1 MTNKDN
7 TTVNEVDINLDELLG
22 TPGAENITVPQ
33 TKTEQKPNLFS
44 RKENVDLSFLDNN
57 DDDDDENTSDTSSKA
72 EDEGNASTSGETS
85 KPKEKISKEEF
96 ESILDDGSEES
107 TETTKKGGRHNG
119 LVELTN
125 KLIEKGLLTPFEGEE
140 DVTKY
145 NLKDFEELFEANT
158 NDKTIKTK
166 EDVSAEF
173 FESLPNELQ
182 VAAHYVANGGTDLK
196 SLFRSLAAV
205 EEIRE
210 LDTKDETSQEQ
221 IVRSYLHA
229 TNFGDADEIEEEIE
243 AWKDRD
249 ELEAKANKFKPKLD
263 AMQEQIVARQLQQ
276 QEQMRKQQQA
286 QAQKYTDN
294 IYKALAPGEL
304 NGLKLD
310 KKTQNTL
317 FAGLTQANYPSMS
330 GRATNLLGHLLEKYQ
345 YAEPNHELIS
355 EALWL
360 LSDPDGYRSKVKEGG
375 KKEAVEKTVRQLKTE
390 QSNKIT
396 SGVGSEDHDSQ
407 EKRKTTGVARPTGGS
422 FFKR

>member
-57 DDDDDENTSDTSSKA
+57 DDDDENTSDTSSKA

-85 KPKEKISKEEF
+85 KPKEKITKEEF

-125 KLIEKGLLTPFEGEE
+125 KLIEKGLLTPFDGEE

-145 NLKDFEELFEANT
+145 SLKDFEELFEANT
-158 NDKTIKTK
+158 NDKATKTK

-173 FESLPNELQ
+173 FEALPNELQ

-221 IVRSYLHA
+221 IVR
-229 TNFGDADEIEEEIE
+229 I
-243 AWKDRD
+243 
-249 ELEAKANKFKPKLD
+249 
-263 AMQEQIVARQLQQ
+263 
-276 QEQMRKQQQA
+276 
-286 QAQKYTDN
+286 
-294 IYKALAPGEL
+294 
-304 NGLKLD
+304 
-310 KKTQNTL
+310 
-317 FAGLTQANYPSMS
+317 
-330 GRATNLLGHLLEKYQ
+330 
-345 YAEPNHELIS
+345 
-355 EALWL
+355 
-360 LSDPDGYRSKVKEGG
+360 
-375 KKEAVEKTVRQLKTE
+375 
-390 QSNKIT
+390 
-396 SGVGSEDHDSQ
+396 
-407 EKRKTTGVARPTGGS
+407 
-422 FFKR
+422 

>member
-85 KPKEKISKEEF
+85 KPKEKITKEEF

-125 KLIEKGLLTPFEGEE
+125 KLIEKGLLTPFDGEE

-145 NLKDFEELFEANT
+145 SLKDFEELFEANT
-158 NDKTIKTK
+158 NDKATKTK

-173 FESLPNELQ
+173 FEALPNELQ

-294 IYKALAPGEL
+294 IYKALSPGEL

-360 LSDPDGYRSKVKEGG
+360 LSDPEGYRSKVKEGG